1 MESIDVLKDASSTAI
16 YGARGA
22 NGVILVTTKGA
33 KEGKVSVSY
42 NGYVKFNTPTKY
54 LETLDP
60 YDYLSFVWGNAAASG
75 DAYRLPFEKLYGI
88 GDYLGSNT
96 EGIESYRN
104 TKNYNIQ
111 KDVYNS
117 SVSHNHDLSV
127 SGGTEKTKVLF
138 AMNYMDEQGMKLN
151 SYAKRGGVSLKI
163 NQKLRDNLDINLDT
177 RYSDMRTMGD
187 EGTTNGSGSLLSS
200 SYRFRPIATRDI
212 LGDLNALREGN
223 MEMYGRQSTWDTYS
237 PVARIGDYDPLYI
250 KQRLRGTLSL
260 NWRLFD
266 GFAYHTDFTLNQSW
280 EQDKIWGGLFIIII
294 WMTKQEPNYMREM
307 WNIQSVTVGDCVGR
321 IQSVMTSIFYLN
333 SIV

>member
-1 MESIDVLKDASSTAI
+1 MLFRS
-16 YGARGA
+16 
-22 NGVILVTTKGA
+22 
-33 KEGKVSVSY
+33 
-42 NGYVKFNTPTKY
+42 
-54 LETLDP
+54 
-60 YDYLSFVWGNAAASG
+60 
-75 DAYRLPFEKLYGI
+75 
-88 GDYLGSNT
+88 
-96 EGIESYRN
+96 IESYRN

-237 PVARIGDYDPLYI
+237 PEIG
-250 KQRLRGTLSL
+250 R
-260 NWRLFD
+260 
-266 GFAYHTDFTLNQSW
+266 AH
-280 EQDKIWGGLFIIII
+280 
-294 WMTKQEPNYMREM
+294 
-307 WNIQSVTVGDCVGR
+307 V
-321 IQSVMTSIFYLN
+321 
-333 SIV
+333 